1 MLRMND
7 FLSLGQQIQL
17 LFEARRHPE
26 GRVYTMQE
34 VSDATGISVPAISQM
49 RNSKINNPQL
59 HTLRALCKFFD
70 VPLRYFETRSVEE
83 CYAIFQGDNEPPA
96 LEVNEIAFRASSLS
110 EAAQRD
116 ILNMI
121 KWVQAAEKQRRSSG
135 DATPL
140 PHWEPYDD
148 DE

>member
-1 MLRMND
+1 MED
-7 FLSLGQQIQL
+7 FLSLAKQIQL
-17 LFEARRHPE
+17 LFEVRRHPE
-26 GRVYTMQE
+26 GRAYTMQE
-34 VSDATGISVPAISQM
+34 VSNVTGISVAAISQM
-49 RNSKINNPQL
+49 RNDKINNPQL
-59 HTLRALCKFFD
+59 QTLRALCKFFD
-70 VPLRYFETRSVEE
+70 VPLRYFETRTIDE
-83 CYAIFQGDNEPPA
+83 CYAIFKGDNQPPA

-121 KWVQAAEKQRRSSG
+121 KWVQAAEKQRRSSR
-135 DATPL
+135 DDTPL